1 MCMMVM
7 GNSGVKYSGV
17 RSGSDV
23 EVAGEAYEQLLSQ
36 GVDPEYRKWLN
47 MFVTITVQEIS
58 KQIMRRWMGKLH
70 DMTQG
75 ERSKW
80 HFLPALVTT
89 VVLDLYVLLS
99 AYFLYSLMRDS
110 GCTTVLDNVLI
121 PFFGTI
127 PFVFIMG
134 IIGPYGYIAHNTF
147 GTGKRITQVLAEK
160 AEEERIAAE
169 EAAALKA
176 AEKGK
181 KGKKGNKQKKLDK
194 QASKDKELIKQKS
207 TDSES
212 GDDPRK
218 LSKKNSKD
226 GMKNSKD
233 GMKSSRDGMKSSQD
247 GMKKSKDGMKKSQ
260 DGMKKSNDGQNKVR
274 RHSHSARSSIR
285 PVHFVHTVAG
295 SSVLRW
301 ESAHFRPGVE
311 EGHKAI
317 FKG

>member
-1 MCMMVM
+1 M
-7 GNSGVKYSGV
+7 
-17 RSGSDV
+17 
-23 EVAGEAYEQLLSQ
+23 
-36 GVDPEYRKWLN
+36 
-47 MFVTITVQEIS
+47 
-58 KQIMRRWMGKLH
+58 
-70 DMTQG
+70 
-75 ERSKW
+75 
-80 HFLPALVTT
+80 
-89 VVLDLYVLLS
+89 VLDLYVLLS

-247 GMKKSKDGMKKSQ
+247 GMKKSKDG
-260 DGMKKSNDGQNKVR
+260 QNKVR
-274 RHSHSARSSIR
+274 RHSYSARSSIR